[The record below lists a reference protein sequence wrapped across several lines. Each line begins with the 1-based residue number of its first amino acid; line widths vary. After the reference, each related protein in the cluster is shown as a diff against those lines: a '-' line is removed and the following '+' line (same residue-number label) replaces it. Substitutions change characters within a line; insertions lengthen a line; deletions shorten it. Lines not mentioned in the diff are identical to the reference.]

1 MFTKEEINNLRQEY
15 IKYTTYEIP
24 EIHNIVYEDTN
35 DFFGQI
41 LNPEISSGNYIIH
54 LSNSLNSC
62 PKEFQEAVVYHEF
75 THIYDYI
82 CNESLFKTQI
92 ECIMH
97 TYSEAHAE
105 AIKLRYLLNLDMKR
119 KINQGVRR
127 LKDSVGKSDIG
138 TVTSTYLNQSLT
150 SYMLFLEEKVPKH
163 FYKFLHAYCHFCGF
177 LTIRTP
183 KDTAILLDG
192 ILEKFPSQYR
202 NDLKELYY
210 AINKHD
216 LQKCCE
222 IHSKLQL
229 DAFKITMERIN
240 Q

>member
-62 PKEFQEAVVYHEF
+62 PKEFQKAVVYHEF

-82 CNESLFKTQI
+82 TNASLSKNQI
-92 ECIMH
+92 DGFMH

-105 AIKLRYLLNLDMKR
+105 AIKLRYLLKLDIKR
-119 KINQGVRR
+119 KINQGIRY
-127 LKDSVGKSDIG
+127 LEDSNGKSDIG
-138 TVTSTYLNQSLT
+138 AITSTYLNQSLT
-150 SYMLFLEEKVPKH
+150 SYMLLLKEKLPKH
-163 FYKFLHAYCHFCGF
+163 FYNFLHSYCHFCGYM
-177 LTIRTP
+177 TIRIQKEAT
-183 KDTAILLDG
+183 IIIDG
-192 ILEKFPSQYR
+192 ILEKFPPQYR
-202 NDLKELYY
+202 GDLKELYY
-210 AINKHD
+210 SIEKKNF
-216 LQKCCE
+216 QKCCE
-222 IHSKLQL
+222 IHDKLQL
-229 DAFKITMERIN
+229 DAFKITIEK
-240 Q
+240 